1 MKHCNFSRLWLTAFF
16 TLLLAISALAQQS
29 ATATIEGVV
38 ADANGAVLPNAKV
51 VIKSPDNGLTREVT
65 TDANGIYRI
74 PGLPPGNY
82 QMTASASGFAE
93 NKFNGLTLTVGQK
106 LNLDLSLKVSA
117 VGETINISDI
127 ASVVETTR
135 SSVSGSV
142 NSKAVNE
149 LPVNGRNFLDFA
161 TLTPGVVRDPRQ
173 GDLSFGGQRG
183 TFNSIQIDGVDNNNN
198 FFGQALGRTGSGRA
212 PYQFSQD
219 SVQEFQVNTNSF
231 SAEFGHAAGGVINVV
246 TKSGTNNFHGTAFEF
261 FRDRSLNANSLRR
274 DGGLEAAAQAPALIP
289 AGFRY
294 DSVSKRI
301 VGNADKPAYH
311 YNQFGGNLG
320 GPVKTDRAFFF
331 FSYDGQRNTRPNVAS
346 LGAQA
351 PADAASQAGLQR
363 VLPLVKNYTLGFNQ
377 DVYLGKFDWQV
388 DAANRLNFRYNRQ
401 NFKGR
406 NLENSGVNSAEEHSG
421 NSNVTTDSYTV
432 TLNTAFSPRLL
443 NEFRT
448 QVAFDKEPGIANSDN
463 AEGNVL
469 QGGTTAYIF
478 GRNSFSP
485 RATNEKKFQ
494 FVDNV
499 TFQAG
504 KTSLKGGVD
513 VIIEKIENFF
523 PGNFGGR
530 YFFQSTNGFA
540 EFGNHFDPANAGY
553 RFVSRFQ
560 QSFAGTSTTGALT
573 HPNFNEYG
581 FFLQADMRVSS
592 KLNVNVGWRY
602 DIQQMAPP
610 NTFNPDARLAAAG
623 LSTTQ
628 FNQDH
633 NNLASRLGF
642 AYSPTD
648 KLVIRG
654 GIGLF
659 YGRTPAIA
667 LGTAHS
673 NNGINVIGIT
683 LNNVKLPFNYPNRF
697 PDLASIQALGG
708 QPAVPDIF
716 IFDKNYQQPYT
727 RQGSL
732 GVEYALTKD
741 LSVGA
746 SYLHVGGVDLSR
758 TRDLNLSAPIATT
771 IYVLASPT
779 DTLNVATTPKITFL
793 RNPGTTAPARPIGGF
808 GRVSQ
813 FEGSANSA
821 YNALALTINKRLAK
835 NFQLLGSYTF
845 SKVIDNTPDQTSV
858 VVGGGDDAKQAQ
870 QSLLLNDDRGLGVAD
885 VPNRFVASGSWDLNY
900 FSGLKGASRA
910 LMHGWQ
916 LGGILQIASNQP
928 ITEFV
933 GADLNNDGNNRTDRT
948 PGIGRN
954 TLRKG
959 KFAAVDFRVTKAF
972 IFHEDKVRVQLI
984 GELFN
989 AFNRLNI
996 GAFQSNRYRVSGLN
1010 TANALLTPRFDY
1022 LFPTAQVTDGQRIG
1036 QLALKI
1042 IF

>member
-1 MKHCNFSRLWLTAFF
+1 M
-16 TLLLAISALAQQS
+16 
-29 ATATIEGVV
+29 
-38 ADANGAVLPNAKV
+38 
-51 VIKSPDNGLTREVT
+51 
-65 TDANGIYRI
+65 
-74 PGLPPGNY
+74 
-82 QMTASASGFAE
+82 
-93 NKFNGLTLTVGQK
+93 
-106 LNLDLSLKVSA
+106 
-117 VGETINISDI
+117 
-127 ASVVETTR
+127 
-135 SSVSGSV
+135 
-142 NSKAVNE
+142 
-149 LPVNGRNFLDFA
+149 
-161 TLTPGVVRDPRQ
+161 PRH
-173 GDLSFGGQRG
+173 
-183 TFNSIQIDGVDNNNN
+183 IC
-198 FFGQALGRTGSGRA
+198 A
-212 PYQFSQD
+212 
-219 SVQEFQVNTNSF
+219 
-231 SAEFGHAAGGVINVV
+231 
-246 TKSGTNNFHGTAFEF
+246 
-261 FRDRSLNANSLRR
+261 
-274 DGGLEAAAQAPALIP
+274 
-289 AGFRY
+289 
-294 DSVSKRI
+294 
-301 VGNADKPAYH
+301 
-311 YNQFGGNLG
+311 
-320 GPVKTDRAFFF
+320 
-331 FSYDGQRNTRPNVAS
+331 
-346 LGAQA
+346 
-351 PADAASQAGLQR
+351 
-363 VLPLVKNYTLGFNQ
+363 
-377 DVYLGKFDWQV
+377 
-388 DAANRLNFRYNRQ
+388 
-401 NFKGR
+401 
-406 NLENSGVNSAEEHSG
+406 
-421 NSNVTTDSYTV
+421 
-432 TLNTAFSPRLL
+432 
-443 NEFRT
+443 
-448 QVAFDKEPGIANSDN
+448 
-463 AEGNVL
+463 
-469 QGGTTAYIF
+469 
-478 GRNSFSP
+478 
-485 RATNEKKFQ
+485 
-494 FVDNV
+494 
-499 TFQAG
+499 
-504 KTSLKGGVD
+504 
-513 VIIEKIENFF
+513 
-523 PGNFGGR
+523 
-530 YFFQSTNGFA
+530 
-540 EFGNHFDPANAGY
+540 
-553 RFVSRFQ
+553 
-560 QSFAGTSTTGALT
+560 T

-793 RNPGTTAPARPIGGF
+793 RNPGTTSPARPIGGF